1 MALVGEFTIEP
12 FVPGNPG
19 PHVQAAFD
27 AAIRAGATL
36 EIGAFGTEVR
46 ADEDEIV
53 LQAVEAAIRAS
64 LAAGAT
70 RVSSSF
76 VRE

>member
-27 AAIRAGATL
+27 AATMAGGQL

-46 ADEDEIV
+46 ADDDAVV
-53 LQAVEAAIRAS
+53 LKAVEAAIHAA

-76 VRE
+76 LQQ